1 MSNDTSDKNNTYSS
15 TNEAVRSLPKHLLQ
29 FAVDQRYDEYTPVDH
44 AVWRFIMRQNMFF
57 LREYAHKVYFQGLLD
72 TGISFERIPRIEEMN
87 DILGKIGWGA
97 VAVDGFIPPAA
108 FMEFQAYKVL
118 VIACDMRQIHHI
130 EYTPA
135 PDIVHEAAGHAPIIV
150 DREYSNYLQRFGEIG
165 AKAMQSRKDFELYE
179 AIRHLSILKELPNS
193 DPKEVEEATKEVEH
207 RFANLGDPSEMARLS
222 RLHWWTVEYGL
233 IGTLENPKIYGAG
246 LLSSIGESVSCLESN
261 VKKIPY
267 SIDAQNQAFDI
278 TTKQPQLFVCRD
290 FGHLR
295 DVLEQFADTMAFR
308 RGGLEG
314 INKAIECSR
323 VATAEY
329 SSGLQ
334 VTGVFT
340 EALTDTGE
348 TITTTSHFNPQS
360 AVRNPQLVYLRT
372 TGPTALA
379 FSDKQLDGH
388 GKGRHQDGF
397 GSPVGRWKGTTV
409 APENLSDDQ
418 LRSIGIAEGRKA
430 KIEFESGIEVTGK
443 VEKLLRQNGKL
454 ILITFSHCTAKYG
467 DTVLFDPAWG
477 EYDMAVGEKVVSVF
491 NGPADKDAYLEV
503 ALVPKERM
511 IKVPSDTKRKKLEN
525 LYQQV
530 RDIRENKKGY
540 ERLGEIW
547 ETQQAEHPN
556 DWLLS
561 MEIFELLDDTEQQP
575 ELKERVMA
583 FLNKI
588 ATADRDKQTLVQ
600 WGFRLVKYHKLPE
613 YRAIREKAA
622 TSHSG

>member
-1 MSNDTSDKNNTYSS
+1 MSNDSNTRINSYSL

-44 AVWRFIMRQNMFF
+44 AVWRFIMRQNIFF

-87 DILGKIGWGA
+87 DILGRIGWGA

-150 DREYSNYLQRFGEIG
+150 DREYSDYLQRFGEIG

-193 DPKEVEEATKEVEH
+193 HPDEVAAATREVEW
-207 RFANLGDPSEMARLS
+207 RQQNLGEPSEMALLS

-233 IGTLENPKIYGAG
+233 IGSLENPKIYGAG
-246 LLSSIGESVSCLESN
+246 LLSSIGESVSCLEAN

-267 SIDAQNQAFDI
+267 SVDAMNQAFDI

-290 FGHLR
+290 FQHLT
-295 DVLEQFADTMAFR
+295 DVLEEFADTMAFR

-314 INKAIECSR
+314 VNKAIECNR
-323 VATAEY
+323 VATCEY

-340 EALTDTGE
+340 EAIAADGSVS
-348 TITTTSHFNPQS
+348 TSSSIKHRPAISNP
-360 AVRNPQLVYLRT
+360 AYVRT
-372 TGPTALA
+372 TGATALA
-379 FSDKQLDGH
+379 FNYKELAGQ
-388 GKGRHQDGF
+388 GKERHAQGF
-397 GSPVGRWKGTTV
+397 GSPVGRWKGTNV
-409 APENLSDDQ
+409 APESLTDDQ
-418 LRSIGIAEGRKA
+418 LRSIGIAEGCKA
-430 KIEFESGIEVTGK
+430 HIEFEHSGMEV
-443 VEKLLRQNGKL
+443 NGRVVKIQRCGGRL
-454 ILITFSHCTAKYG
+454 CLITFTNCTVQQGNK
-467 DTVLFDPAWG
+467 VLFDPAWG
-477 EYDMAVGEKVVSVF
+477 EYDMAVGEKIVSVF
-491 NGPADKDAYLEV
+491 NGAADKDAFLEV
-503 ALVPKERM
+503 ALVPKERT
-511 IKVPSDTKRKKLEN
+511 IKAPSDAKRRRLEN

-530 RDIRENKKGY
+530 RDVRETKKGY

-561 MEIFELLDDTEQQP
+561 MEIFELLDDTDQQP
-575 ELKERVMA
+575 QLKEKVSA
-583 FLNKI
+583 FLGKVGSTN
-588 ATADRDKQTLVQ
+588 ADKKTLVD
-600 WGFRLVKYHKLPE
+600 WGFRLVQYHKLPE
-613 YRAIREKAA
+613 YRAIRERAA
-622 TSHSG
+622 TAR